1 MKICTFQKKSTA
13 GEYTKVKERENI
25 CPPSK
30 IIYMEYFLKF
40 TWQNVFDIEACCN
53 KYL

>member
-1 MKICTFQKKSTA
+1 MKKYTFQKKSTA
-13 GEYTKVKERENI
+13 GEYTKEGENV
-25 CPPSK
+25 CPPRK
-30 IIYMEYFLKF
+30 IVYEISFNF